1 MAQTILVI
9 DDEPEIR
16 TVAQAALSRLETGDP
31 QRAIQLAREQPI
43 DLLLTDVVMPLM
55 KGTELADRVQAVN
68 PKTRVLLM
76 SGYQTSD
83 IAPSGR
89 PFTREGAASPSGRSR
104 CLGCHL
110 VVSHCKLRV
119 VPSLPPTQRLSPIIM
134 QATEVATPFH
144 RPGWVYEEKVDGYR
158 MLAYKVGASVQLIS
172 RQGKCSY

>member
-9 DDEPEIR
+9 DDEPDIR
-16 TVAQAALSRLETGDP
+16 TVAQAALSRLDYLVLQTGDP

-89 PFTREGAASPSGRSR
+89 PFMAKPFDPDTLEKRVRETLARPSAFARSR
-104 CLGCHL
+104 G
-110 VVSHCKLRV
+110 V
-119 VPSLPPTQRLSPIIM
+119 
-134 QATEVATPFH
+134 
-144 RPGWVYEEKVDGYR
+144 
-158 MLAYKVGASVQLIS
+158 
-172 RQGKCSY
+172 